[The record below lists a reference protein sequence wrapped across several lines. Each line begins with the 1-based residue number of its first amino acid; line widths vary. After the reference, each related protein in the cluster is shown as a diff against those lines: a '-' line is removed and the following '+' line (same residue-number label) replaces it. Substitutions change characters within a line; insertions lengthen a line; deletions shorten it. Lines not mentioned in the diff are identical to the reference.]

1 MSIRLRF
8 TLALAAVGFVLLT
21 AYSLWS
27 YRSERADLR
36 ASSTTEIS
44 VLGRSL
50 AVSIGNALRDGQGA
64 DIEETLGMLA
74 AFDPLLAVHVHG
86 PSGNELAHTR
96 GAHLDA
102 GVERMIADATAH
114 ETETVQFEPPDD
126 PTRLVYAAPL
136 LDDAGVTLGT
146 VSVVRPIDDLDAD
159 LARTR
164 TRMLVVVAAF
174 LVLTIAAGLVL
185 GTLQVGRPL
194 ARLLEGV
201 QHVRDGDFRSE
212 VPGGGRDEIGK
223 LVEEFNR
230 MIAALATSR
239 TRTETEADARAR
251 LEQGLQRVDKLVTIG
266 QLSAGL
272 AHEIG
277 SPLQVMAGRA
287 ALLVEHADPEV
298 KRQASLLVAQCDR
311 ITRVIEQLLALGR
324 RRPAAMGR
332 CDVVPPVRAVID
344 LMSVEARRRGVKL
357 ELVTSGVQPAITGDP
372 DQLQQIALNLVKNAL
387 AATAKG
393 GSITV
398 SIAATTQAVQ
408 LRVVDTGRGIAPDA
422 QAQLFEPFFTT
433 RGGEGGTGLG
443 LAVVKSIAVEHHAT
457 IEVHSEPGSGAEF
470 VVTFPR
476 AEAEHHG

>member
-8 TLALAAVGFVLLT
+8 TLALTTVGLVLLT
-21 AYSLWS
+21 AYALYS
-27 YRSERADLR
+27 YQSERTDLR
-36 ASSTTEIS
+36 TATTREIRIVGRLLAIS
-44 VLGRSL
+44 V
-50 AVSIGNALRDGQGA
+50 GNALRDNQRA
-64 DIEETLGMLA
+64 DVTETLDIFY
-74 AFDPLLAVHVHG
+74 AFDPDLTIHVHG
-86 PSGNELAHTR
+86 VHGEAIAHSR
-96 GAHLDA
+96 GAQLDPAVEAIVADA
-102 GVERMIADATAH
+102 GKTV
-114 ETETVQFEPPDD
+114 TEAIEFEPRGH
-126 PTRLVYAAPL
+126 PTRLMYAAVL
-136 LDDAGVTLGT
+136 GSEHGQFLGT
-146 VSVVRPIDDLDAD
+146 LALIRPIDDLDAD

-164 TRMLVVVAAF
+164 TRMIAVVVAFA
-174 LVLTIAAGLVL
+174 VLMLAVGLLL

-212 VPGGGRDEIGK
+212 VPGGGRNEIGK

-457 IEVHSEPGSGAEF
+457 IAVHSEPGSGAEF